1 MAATIQDESTPT
13 PPRIPRAAFITSL
26 AALAFTTGLTVAI
39 IPSLRRNRTRKEGF
53 QFLSNGSLARGAG
66 ATAARHKRI
75 PRLNPSTTQK
85 TVPAGTISP
94 MQATTTTTAAPGV
107 KVRSSPL
114 SILDDPHPALHPV
127 HPADPV
133 HEDIGPGDGGI
144 SPLFALGAFSIATG
158 IVLVTAGA
166 TAYVVA
172 RVLDVRDME
181 EFTSK
186 MRHYTSS
193 ILPQNRLYSP
203 TTTPDGAAIPVDHE
217 LPEAQDE
224 EDGIV
229 RNWVVGVL
237 GEIEDDRRRELE
249 KRGL

>member
-1 MAATIQDESTPT
+1 
-13 PPRIPRAAFITSL
+13 
-26 AALAFTTGLTVAI
+26 
-39 IPSLRRNRTRKEGF
+39 
-53 QFLSNGSLARGAG
+53 
-66 ATAARHKRI
+66 
-75 PRLNPSTTQK
+75 
-85 TVPAGTISP
+85 

-172 RVLDVRDME
+172 RVLDVRDVSPPSIRNEIRKVLILWQME